1 MKTMELIDY
10 INYLKNNNTL
20 NGIQL
25 DELLNILTGKEGQ
38 EYELTMDSIQNMV
51 FKHKGTGKIVVLE
64 CVKKYYELDES
75 GSGRVSCPNIKKQF
89 KDRNVAN
96 CRPENCAKCHACCI
110 QDFYNGK
117 LNKK

>member
-1 MKTMELIDY
+1 MKNMELVDY

-25 DELLNILTGKEGQ
+25 DELLDILTGKTGQ
-38 EYELTMDSIQNMV
+38 DFELTMDSIQNMV
-51 FKHKGTGKIVVLE
+51 FKNKHTGHIVVLE
-64 CVKKYYELDES
+64 CVKKYYDLNVDTS
-75 GSGRVSCPNIKKQF
+75 AKVSCPNIKKTF
-89 KDRNVAN
+89 KDRNVPN

-117 LNKK
+117 ITKK